1 MKKVGTLQK
10 NIIEKL
16 DLNFDENSEIFLG
29 DSNIN
34 HMKESHP
41 EDFLKYGSYLERIL
55 ATPDYI
61 GKNPNDESIEY
72 VKTFLIDEQ
81 EYVKVAVRV
90 SKGNKLF
97 ARSLYVLNNKRVENF
112 IKKGTLIKV
121 EIE

>member
-1 MKKVGTLQK
+1 MKKVGILEK

-16 DLNFDENSEIFLG
+16 DLNLEENSEIFLG

-41 EDFLKYGSYLERIL
+41 EDFLKYGNYLEEIL

-61 GKNPNDESIEY
+61 GKNPKDESIEY
-72 VKTFLIDEQ
+72 IKIFLIGEQ

-90 SKGNKLF
+90 SNSNKLF

-112 IKKGTLIKV
+112 IEKGTLIKV
-121 EIE
+121 KIE

>member
-41 EDFLKYGSYLERIL
+41 EDFFKYGSYLERIL

-81 EYVKVAVRV
+81 EYIKVAVRV